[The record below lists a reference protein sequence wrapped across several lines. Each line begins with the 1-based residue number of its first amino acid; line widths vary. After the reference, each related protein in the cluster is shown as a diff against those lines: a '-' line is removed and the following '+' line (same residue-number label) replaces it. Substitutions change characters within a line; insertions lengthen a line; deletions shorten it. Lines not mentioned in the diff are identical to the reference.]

1 MTLIRLV
8 PVTEIP
14 HVPHGSIKTGNTA
27 LDNSWMTGS
36 RLNSKL
42 LPSTSKCILK
52 SESMMLFL
60 RGPIEGEGSN
70 DGMNIFDAS
79 IVDFEGWKPTGWTVR
94 SPDVPLF
101 QPKQMP
107 PRFSHVDGFMS
118 GHVPVCMANGRII
131 LSYKFK
137 ERAGPADVVFEGDG
151 RSTLFTAPYPVGF
164 DQNVSL
170 SLSRRGKAGQGNA
183 AGGKKRR
190 KKARGEKLVLNQDYA
205 VFNAGTDSNVQ
216 IEYPLNGKPLPR
228 GARLTLSYSLKAFR
242 HYIYSDDAGNT
253 WSYGGHYTDEKGRPG
268 RFGQSAI
275 MERNP
280 GDWVMAD
287 NTGEDNIIS
296 VRFSTDGVAWSAPIK
311 IYEPTVGDDW
321 FDQGHIIGLVFF
333 EDPQD
338 PEWVYLIYTG
348 GNGFDGPDTPQFDY
362 PEAAGLLRSRR
373 DDMQTW
379 ELYPH
384 NPIHTRGSISGAC
397 SGGIWMPSVARI
409 TDYLFSSGETVGAL
423 PVPLRPE
430 QLDGIRDFQYG
441 QLEDSVVIAHAP
453 AYAARSLT
461 FAVEFTAEE
470 LKGDVLAKARNNETE
485 GDFRL
490 SIERNGRLN
499 LVHALKGKKRRVTS
513 KPGTVREGERHEAI
527 ATFAPDGVTLWL
539 DGRQVGTSKGN
550 GDVTRN
556 SSPIILGQGVNN
568 RFDMRGTIH
577 RFALFDRAIGPA
589 EMEAADPEDGSVLG
603 WWDFDEAAP
612 TTDDARAEN
621 TAALRGNAM
630 VMEGGIRFIGPT
642 YGNTI
647 ASQQLP
653 CTYRGPLWSEI
664 WDATPYPDGLYTLQS
679 VSRPDAWVGLA
690 SPESDASLAL
700 VSAPSRWRLTWKEGH
715 LTLATPDQV
724 VTSLDRHSDA
734 PPALAAPI
742 PGNVTRVQQF
752 HLITSPEGVR
762 LRNRDSGN
770 MLSVAEGV
778 LGLRA
783 YVGDETELFALL
795 PAG

>member
-14 HVPHGSIKTGNTA
+14 HVPHASVKTGNAA
-27 LDNSWMTGS
+27 LDNSWMSGS

-60 RGPIEGEGSN
+60 RGGI
-70 DGMNIFDAS
+70 DGKEYDQGLNIFDAP
-79 IVDFEGWKPTGWTVR
+79 IVDFEGWKATGWTVR

-101 QPKQMP
+101 QPDQMP
-107 PRFSHVDGFMS
+107 ARFSHVDGFMS
-118 GHVPVCMANGRII
+118 GHVPVCMSSGRII

-137 ERAGPADVVFEGDG
+137 ERNGPSDVVLEGDG
-151 RSTLFTAPYPVGF
+151 ATTVFEAPYPVGF
-164 DQNVSL
+164 AQSVSL
-170 SLSRRGKAGQGNA
+170 SLIRRGKAA
-183 AGGKKRR
+183 EGKGR
-190 KKARGEKLVLNQDYA
+190 KKGRGEKLARNQDYA
-205 VFNAGTDSNVQ
+205 LRNVGTDAPLQ

-228 GARLTLSYSLKAFR
+228 GARLSLTYNLKAFR
-242 HYIYSDDAGNT
+242 HYVYSDDGGNT
-253 WSYGGHYTDEKGRPG
+253 WTYGGHYTDENGRPG

-275 MERNP
+275 LERAP

-296 VRFSTDGVAWSAPIK
+296 VRFSKDGVAWGAPIK

-338 PEWVYLIYTG
+338 PDWVYLIYTG

-373 DDMQTW
+373 DDMTNW

-430 QLDGIRDFQYG
+430 QLDGIRDIQYG
-441 QLEDSVVIAHAP
+441 QLEDRVVIPHLP
-453 AYAARSLT
+453 AYAARTLS
-461 FAVEFTAEE
+461 FAVQFTAEE
-470 LKGDVLAKARNNETE
+470 LKGDVLAKSRNNETD

-490 SIERNGRLN
+490 SIERNG
-499 LVHALKGKKRRVTS
+499 VIQVIHSVKGRKRRVSS
-513 KPGTVREGERHEAI
+513 KPRSVQEGERHEAI
-527 ATFAPDGVTLWL
+527 VTFAPEGVTLWL
-539 DGRQVGTSKGN
+539 DGQNVGTSRGN
-550 GDVTRN
+550 GDVTAN
-556 SSPIILGQGVNN
+556 SSPFILGQGIRN

-577 RFALFDRAIGPA
+577 RFAVFDRAIGPA
-589 EMEAADPEDGSVLG
+589 DLDVTGPEDAGVIG
-603 WWDFDEAAP
+603 WWDFDAAAP
-612 TTDDARAEN
+612 TADDTSRAN
-621 TAALRGNAM
+621 TAELQGNAT
-630 VMEGGIRFIGPT
+630 VTENGVRFIGPT
-642 YGNTI
+642 YGSTI

-664 WDATPYPDGLYTLQS
+664 WDATPFPDGLYTLQS
-679 VSRPDAWVGLA
+679 VSLPDAWVGLSSA
-690 SPESDASLAL
+690 APDAALAL
-700 VSAPSRWRLTWKEGH
+700 VQAPSRWRLTWKEGH
-715 LTLATPDQV
+715 LTLATPDRV

-742 PGNVTRVQQF
+742 DGNVTRVQQF
-752 HLITSPEGVR
+752 HLITSPDGVR

-770 MLSVAEGV
+770 MLSVAEGK

-783 YVGDETELFALL
+783 YLGDESELFMLV